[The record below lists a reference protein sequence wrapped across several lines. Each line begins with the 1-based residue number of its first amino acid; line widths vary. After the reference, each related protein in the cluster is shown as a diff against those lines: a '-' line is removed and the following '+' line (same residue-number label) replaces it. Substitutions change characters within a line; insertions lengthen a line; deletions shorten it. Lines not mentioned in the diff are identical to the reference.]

1 MAGELERGD
10 KTIEPLSLSLS
21 PTIRLPIRALFSDVL
36 LPQQRLSAATARGEI
51 VVGEL
56 FDIDSTT
63 KSLVDRLLCAKK

>member
-10 KTIEPLSLSLS
+10 KTIEPLSL
-21 PTIRLPIRALFSDVL
+21 TIRLPIRALFSDVL